1 MTVKYN
7 SISDLRTSEKLSF
20 SIVVNYKNLMHIFIY
35 DTIMNIFKIY
45 SKEMLISLN

>member
-7 SISDLRTSEKLSF
+7 SISDLGTSEKVSF
-20 SIVVNYKNLMHIFIY
+20 SIGFNYKNFMHNCIY
-35 DTIMNIFKIY
+35 DTTMNIFKN